1 MEISKQQDIIPIIF
15 SDIESKRKI
24 INEYRSRFPSNVDT
38 ITLNAFEFFDIIDE
52 FEITISQSLQ
62 AMQTLQTEIWNLQ
75 EKNQNN
81 IIYNEIIG
89 NTMLNDSSKLYFDYS
104 QVKGYS
110 QLINSNISDD
120 VKKSDE
126 DVKKIKKD
134 LMCKESNIVVTE
146 NEEEEKE
153 DPHIEEEKEDNN
165 NHILSNIQETD
176 STNAIN
182 EVHMNTKIPIRQ
194 SLRQMIKSG
203 KKNIIDTNTNK
214 EHKENNNEEKIKN
227 LLTKIGS
234 VERYRIY
241 FADKYGEGDYD
252 VFINKLNSNEIEK
265 DVLLDELTI
274 IADLMTKQLDEGK
287 RKDNIKRNSN
297 NNIRTHKRT
306 KEVVKSNAYIEPVKF
321 SSYLRNGDD
330 YKGKSKKKNMSFSK
344 EKIYK

>member
-1 MEISKQQDIIPIIF
+1 MEISKQQDLIPIII

-24 INEYRSRFPSNVDT
+24 IDEYRSRFPSNVDT

-81 IIYNEIIG
+81 NIIDNIG

-126 DVKKIKKD
+126 DVKKIKRE
-134 LMCKESNIVVTE
+134 LMSKESNIVVT
-146 NEEEEKE
+146 EEEEKE

-165 NHILSNIQETD
+165 HILTNIQETD

-182 EVHMNTKIPIRQ
+182 EVHLNTKIRIRQ

-203 KKNIIDTNTNK
+203 KKKTIDANA
-214 EHKENNNEEKIKN
+214 NNEQKVEEKIKK

-252 VFINKLNSNEIEK
+252 VFINRLNNNEIEK
-265 DVLLDELTI
+265 DVLMDELTI

-287 RKDNIKRNSN
+287 KKKTTNINTQKRS
-297 NNIRTHKRT
+297 

-330 YKGKSKKKNMSFSK
+330 YRGKAKKKNMSFSK

>member
-1 MEISKQQDIIPIIF
+1 MEISKQQDLIPIII

-24 INEYRSRFPSNVDT
+24 IDEYRSRFPSNVDT

-81 IIYNEIIG
+81 NIIDNIG

-126 DVKKIKKD
+126 DVKKIKRE
-134 LMCKESNIVVTE
+134 LMSKESNIVVT
-146 NEEEEKE
+146 EEEEKE

-165 NHILSNIQETD
+165 HILTNIQETD

-182 EVHMNTKIPIRQ
+182 EVHLNTKIPIRQ

-203 KKNIIDTNTNK
+203 KKKTIVY
-214 EHKENNNEEKIKN
+214 
-227 LLTKIGS
+227 S
-234 VERYRIY
+234 V
-241 FADKYGEGDYD
+241 
-252 VFINKLNSNEIEK
+252 
-265 DVLLDELTI
+265 TW
-274 IADLMTKQLDEGK
+274 
-287 RKDNIKRNSN
+287 
-297 NNIRTHKRT
+297 
-306 KEVVKSNAYIEPVKF
+306 
-321 SSYLRNGDD
+321 
-330 YKGKSKKKNMSFSK
+330 
-344 EKIYK
+344 

>member
-1 MEISKQQDIIPIIF
+1 MEISKQQDLIPIII

-24 INEYRSRFPSNVDT
+24 IDEYRSRFPSNVDS

-81 IIYNEIIG
+81 NIIDNIG

-126 DVKKIKKD
+126 DVKKIKRE
-134 LMCKESNIVVTE
+134 LMSKESNIVVT
-146 NEEEEKE
+146 EEEEKE

-165 NHILSNIQETD
+165 HILTNIQETD

-182 EVHMNTKIPIRQ
+182 EVHLNTKIPIRQ

-203 KKNIIDTNTNK
+203 KKKTIDANA
-214 EHKENNNEEKIKN
+214 NNEQKVEEKIKK

-252 VFINKLNSNEIEK
+252 VFINRLNNNEIEK
-265 DVLLDELTI
+265 DVLMDELTI

-287 RKDNIKRNSN
+287 KKKTTNINTQKRS
-297 NNIRTHKRT
+297 

-330 YKGKSKKKNMSFSK
+330 YRGKAKKKNMSFSK

>member
-1 MEISKQQDIIPIIF
+1 MEISKQQDLIPIII

-24 INEYRSRFPSNVDT
+24 IDEYRSRFPSNVDT

-62 AMQTLQTEIWNLQ
+62 AMQTLRTEIWNLQ

-81 IIYNEIIG
+81 NIIDNIG

-126 DVKKIKKD
+126 DVKKIKRE
-134 LMCKESNIVVTE
+134 LMSKESNIVVT
-146 NEEEEKE
+146 EEEEKE

-165 NHILSNIQETD
+165 HILTNIQETD

-182 EVHMNTKIPIRQ
+182 EVHLNTKIPIRQ

-203 KKNIIDTNTNK
+203 KKKTIDANA
-214 EHKENNNEEKIKN
+214 NNEQKVEEKIKK

-252 VFINKLNSNEIEK
+252 VFINRLNNNEIEK
-265 DVLLDELTI
+265 DVLMDELTI

-287 RKDNIKRNSN
+287 KKKTTNINTQKRS
-297 NNIRTHKRT
+297 

-330 YKGKSKKKNMSFSK
+330 YRGKAKKKNMSFSK

>member
-81 IIYNEIIG
+81 NIIDNIG

-126 DVKKIKKD
+126 DVKKIKRE
-134 LMCKESNIVVTE
+134 LMSKESNIVVT
-146 NEEEEKE
+146 EEEEKE

-165 NHILSNIQETD
+165 HILTNIQETD

-182 EVHMNTKIPIRQ
+182 EVHLNTKIPIRQ

-203 KKNIIDTNTNK
+203 KKKTIDANA
-214 EHKENNNEEKIKN
+214 NNEQKVEEKIKK

-252 VFINKLNSNEIEK
+252 VFINRLNNNEIEK
-265 DVLLDELTI
+265 DVLMDELTI

-287 RKDNIKRNSN
+287 KKKTTNINTQKRS
-297 NNIRTHKRT
+297 

-330 YKGKSKKKNMSFSK
+330 YRGKAKKKNMSFSK

>member
-1 MEISKQQDIIPIIF
+1 MEISKQQDLIPIII

-24 INEYRSRFPSNVDT
+24 IDEYRSRFPSNVDT

-81 IIYNEIIG
+81 NIIDNIG

-126 DVKKIKKD
+126 DVKKIKRE
-134 LMCKESNIVVTE
+134 LMSKESNIVVT
-146 NEEEEKE
+146 EEEEKE

-165 NHILSNIQETD
+165 HILTNIQETD

-182 EVHMNTKIPIRQ
+182 EVHLNTKIPIRQ

-203 KKNIIDTNTNK
+203 KKKTIDANA
-214 EHKENNNEEKIKN
+214 NNEQKVEEKIKK

-252 VFINKLNSNEIEK
+252 VFINRLNNNEIEK
-265 DVLLDELTI
+265 DVLMDELTI

-287 RKDNIKRNSN
+287 KKKTTNTNTQKRS
-297 NNIRTHKRT
+297 
-306 KEVVKSNAYIEPVKF
+306 KEVVKSHAYIEPVKF

-330 YKGKSKKKNMSFSK
+330 YRGKAKKKNMSFSK

>member
-1 MEISKQQDIIPIIF
+1 MEISKQQDLIPIII

-24 INEYRSRFPSNVDT
+24 IDEYRSRFPSNVDT

-81 IIYNEIIG
+81 NIIDNIG

-126 DVKKIKKD
+126 DVKKIKRE
-134 LMCKESNIVVTE
+134 LMSKESNIVVT
-146 NEEEEKE
+146 EEEEKE

-165 NHILSNIQETD
+165 HILTNIQETD

-182 EVHMNTKIPIRQ
+182 EVHLNTKIPIRQ

-203 KKNIIDTNTNK
+203 KKKTIDANA
-214 EHKENNNEEKIKN
+214 NNEQKVEEKIKK

-252 VFINKLNSNEIEK
+252 VFINRLNNNEIEK
-265 DVLLDELTI
+265 DVLMDELTI

-287 RKDNIKRNSN
+287 KKKTTNINTQKRS
-297 NNIRTHKRT
+297 

-330 YKGKSKKKNMSFSK
+330 YRGKAKKKNMSLSK

>member
-1 MEISKQQDIIPIIF
+1 MSTQQVAELIPMIF
-15 SDIESKRKI
+15 SDIQSKRKI
-24 INEYRSRFPSNVDT
+24 IDEYRSRFPSNADT

-52 FEITISQSLQ
+52 FDITISQSLQ

-81 IIYNEIIG
+81 NIIDNIG

-126 DVKKIKKD
+126 DVKKIKRE
-134 LMCKESNIVVTE
+134 LMSKESNIVVT
-146 NEEEEKE
+146 EEEEKE

-165 NHILSNIQETD
+165 HILTNIQETD

-182 EVHMNTKIPIRQ
+182 EVHLNTKIPIRQ

-203 KKNIIDTNTNK
+203 KKKTIDANA
-214 EHKENNNEEKIKN
+214 NNEQKVEEKIKK

-252 VFINKLNSNEIEK
+252 VFINRLNNNEIEK
-265 DVLLDELTI
+265 DVLMDELTI

-287 RKDNIKRNSN
+287 KKKTTNINTQKRS
-297 NNIRTHKRT
+297 

-330 YKGKSKKKNMSFSK
+330 YRGKAKKKNMSFSK

>member
-1 MEISKQQDIIPIIF
+1 MEISKQQDLIPIII

-24 INEYRSRFPSNVDT
+24 IDEYRSRFPSNVDT

-81 IIYNEIIG
+81 NIIDNTG

-126 DVKKIKKD
+126 DVKKIKRE
-134 LMCKESNIVVTE
+134 LMSKESNIVVT
-146 NEEEEKE
+146 EEEEKE

-165 NHILSNIQETD
+165 HILTNIQETD

-182 EVHMNTKIPIRQ
+182 EVHLNTKIPIRQ

-203 KKNIIDTNTNK
+203 KKKTIDANA
-214 EHKENNNEEKIKN
+214 NNEQKVEEKIKK

-252 VFINKLNSNEIEK
+252 VFINRLNNNEIEK
-265 DVLLDELTI
+265 DVLMDELTI

-287 RKDNIKRNSN
+287 KKKTTNINTQKRS
-297 NNIRTHKRT
+297 

-330 YKGKSKKKNMSFSK
+330 YRGKAKKKNMSFSK

>member
-1 MEISKQQDIIPIIF
+1 MEISKQQDLIPIII

-24 INEYRSRFPSNVDT
+24 IDEYRSRFPSNVDT

-81 IIYNEIIG
+81 NIIDNIG

-126 DVKKIKKD
+126 DVKKIKRE
-134 LMCKESNIVVTE
+134 LMSKESNIVVT
-146 NEEEEKE
+146 EEEEKE

-165 NHILSNIQETD
+165 HILTNIQETD

-182 EVHMNTKIPIRQ
+182 EVHLNTKIPIRQ

-203 KKNIIDTNTNK
+203 KKKTIDANA
-214 EHKENNNEEKIKN
+214 NNEQKVEEKIKK

-252 VFINKLNSNEIEK
+252 VFINRLNNNEIEK
-265 DVLLDELTI
+265 DVLMDELTI

-287 RKDNIKRNSN
+287 KKKITNINTQKRS
-297 NNIRTHKRT
+297 

-330 YKGKSKKKNMSFSK
+330 YRGKAKKKNMSFSK

>member
-1 MEISKQQDIIPIIF
+1 MEISTQPVEDIIPMIF
-15 SDIESKRKI
+15 SDIQSKRKI

-52 FEITISQSLQ
+52 FDITISQSLQ

-81 IIYNEIIG
+81 NIIDKDTIG
-89 NTMLNDSSKLYFDYS
+89 NTMMNETSKLYFDYS

-110 QLINSNISDD
+110 QLNISDD
-120 VKKSDE
+120 VKKSE
-126 DVKKIKKD
+126 DNVNKIKSE

-146 NEEEEKE
+146 NNEE
-153 DPHIEEEKEDNN
+153 PHIEENN
-165 NHILSNIQETD
+165 ILSNIQETD

-182 EVHMNTKIPIRQ
+182 EVHLNTKIPIRQ

-203 KKNIIDTNTNK
+203 KKNTIET
-214 EHKENNNEEKIKN
+214 NNNETKGKSDSTEEKIKN
-227 LLTKIGS
+227 LLTKIGT

-241 FADKYGEGDYD
+241 FADKYGQGDYD
-252 VFINKLNSNEIEK
+252 VFINKLNNNEIEK
-265 DVLLDELTI
+265 DVLMDELTI
-274 IADLMTKQLDEGK
+274 IADLMTKQLDEGRTK
-287 RKDNIKRNSN
+287 KSVKRNYN
-297 NNIRTHKRT
+297 KRS
-306 KEVVKSNAYIEPVKF
+306 KEVVKSNAYIEPIKF

-330 YKGKSKKKNMSFSK
+330 YKGKTKKKNMSFSK

>member
-1 MEISKQQDIIPIIF
+1 MEISKQQDLIPIII

-24 INEYRSRFPSNVDT
+24 IDEYRSRFPSNVDT

-81 IIYNEIIG
+81 NIIDNIG

-126 DVKKIKKD
+126 DVKKIKRE
-134 LMCKESNIVVTE
+134 LMSKERNIVVT
-146 NEEEEKE
+146 EEEEKE

-165 NHILSNIQETD
+165 HILTNIQETD

-182 EVHMNTKIPIRQ
+182 EVHLNTKIPIRQ

-203 KKNIIDTNTNK
+203 KKKTIDANA
-214 EHKENNNEEKIKN
+214 NNEQKVEEKIKK

-252 VFINKLNSNEIEK
+252 VFINRLNNNEIEK
-265 DVLLDELTI
+265 DVLMDELTI

-287 RKDNIKRNSN
+287 KKKTTNINTQKRS
-297 NNIRTHKRT
+297 

-330 YKGKSKKKNMSFSK
+330 YRGKAKKKNMSFSK

>member
-1 MEISKQQDIIPIIF
+1 MEISKQQDLIPIII

-24 INEYRSRFPSNVDT
+24 IDEYRSRFPSNVDT

-81 IIYNEIIG
+81 IIDNIG

-126 DVKKIKKD
+126 DVKKIKRE
-134 LMCKESNIVVTE
+134 LMSKESNIVVT
-146 NEEEEKE
+146 EEEEKE

-165 NHILSNIQETD
+165 HILTNIQETD

-182 EVHMNTKIPIRQ
+182 EVHLNTKIPIRQ

-203 KKNIIDTNTNK
+203 KKKTIDANA
-214 EHKENNNEEKIKN
+214 NNEQKVEEKIKK

-252 VFINKLNSNEIEK
+252 VFINRLNNNEIEK
-265 DVLLDELTI
+265 DVLMDELTI

-287 RKDNIKRNSN
+287 KKKTTNINTQKRS
-297 NNIRTHKRT
+297 

-330 YKGKSKKKNMSFSK
+330 YRGKAKKKNMSFSK

>member
-1 MEISKQQDIIPIIF
+1 MEISKQQDLIPIII

-24 INEYRSRFPSNVDT
+24 IDEYRSRFPSNVDT

-81 IIYNEIIG
+81 NIIDNIG

-110 QLINSNISDD
+110 QLINSNVSDD

-126 DVKKIKKD
+126 DVKKIKRE
-134 LMCKESNIVVTE
+134 LMSKESNIVVT
-146 NEEEEKE
+146 EEEEKE

-165 NHILSNIQETD
+165 HILTNIQETD

-182 EVHMNTKIPIRQ
+182 EVHLNTKIPIRQ

-203 KKNIIDTNTNK
+203 KKKTIDANA
-214 EHKENNNEEKIKN
+214 NNEQKVEEKIKK

-252 VFINKLNSNEIEK
+252 VFINRLNNNEIEK
-265 DVLLDELTI
+265 DVLMDELTI

-287 RKDNIKRNSN
+287 KKKTTNINTQKRS
-297 NNIRTHKRT
+297 

-330 YKGKSKKKNMSFSK
+330 YRGKAKKKNMSFSK

>member
-1 MEISKQQDIIPIIF
+1 MEISKQQDLIPIII

-24 INEYRSRFPSNVDT
+24 IDEYRSRFPSNVDT

-52 FEITISQSLQ
+52 FDITISQSLQ

-81 IIYNEIIG
+81 NIIDNIG

-126 DVKKIKKD
+126 DVKKIKRE
-134 LMCKESNIVVTE
+134 LMSKESNIVVT
-146 NEEEEKE
+146 EEEEKE
-153 DPHIEEEKEDNN
+153 DPHIEEEKEEN
-165 NHILSNIQETD
+165 NHILTNIQETD

-182 EVHMNTKIPIRQ
+182 EVHLNTKIPIRQ

-203 KKNIIDTNTNK
+203 KKKTIDANA
-214 EHKENNNEEKIKN
+214 NNEQKVEEKIKK

-252 VFINKLNSNEIEK
+252 VFINRLNNNEIEK
-265 DVLLDELTI
+265 DVLMDELTI

-287 RKDNIKRNSN
+287 KKKTTNINTQKRS
-297 NNIRTHKRT
+297 

-330 YKGKSKKKNMSFSK
+330 YRGKAKKKNMSFSK

>member
-1 MEISKQQDIIPIIF
+1 MEISKQQDLIPIII

-24 INEYRSRFPSNVDT
+24 IDEYRSRFPSNVDT

-81 IIYNEIIG
+81 NIIDNIG

-126 DVKKIKKD
+126 DVKKIKRE
-134 LMCKESNIVVTE
+134 LMSKESNIVVT
-146 NEEEEKE
+146 EEEEKE

-165 NHILSNIQETD
+165 HILTNIQETD

-182 EVHMNTKIPIRQ
+182 EVHLNTKIPIRQ

-203 KKNIIDTNTNK
+203 KKKTIDANA
-214 EHKENNNEEKIKN
+214 NNEQKVEEKIKK

-252 VFINKLNSNEIEK
+252 VFINRLNSNEIEK
-265 DVLLDELTI
+265 DVLMDELTI

-287 RKDNIKRNSN
+287 KKKTTNINTQKRS
-297 NNIRTHKRT
+297 

-330 YKGKSKKKNMSFSK
+330 YRGKAKKKNMSFSK

>member
-1 MEISKQQDIIPIIF
+1 MEISKQQDLIPIII

-24 INEYRSRFPSNVDT
+24 IDEYRSRFPSNVDT

-81 IIYNEIIG
+81 NIIDNIG

-126 DVKKIKKD
+126 DVKKIKRE
-134 LMCKESNIVVTE
+134 LMSKESNIVVT
-146 NEEEEKE
+146 EEEEKE

-165 NHILSNIQETD
+165 HILTNIQETD

-182 EVHMNTKIPIRQ
+182 EVHLNTKIPIRQ

-203 KKNIIDTNTNK
+203 KKKTIDANA
-214 EHKENNNEEKIKN
+214 NNEQKVEEKIKK

-252 VFINKLNSNEIEK
+252 VFINRLNNNEIEK
-265 DVLLDELTI
+265 DVLMDELTI

-287 RKDNIKRNSN
+287 KKKTTNINTQKRS
-297 NNIRTHKRT
+297 

-330 YKGKSKKKNMSFSK
+330 YRGKAKKKNMSFSK

>member
-1 MEISKQQDIIPIIF
+1 MEISKQQDLIPIII

-24 INEYRSRFPSNVDT
+24 IDEYRSRFPSNVDT

-52 FEITISQSLQ
+52 FEITICQSPQ

-81 IIYNEIIG
+81 NIIDNIG

-126 DVKKIKKD
+126 DVKKIKRE
-134 LMCKESNIVVTE
+134 LMSKESNIVVT
-146 NEEEEKE
+146 EEEEKE

-165 NHILSNIQETD
+165 HILTNIQETD

-182 EVHMNTKIPIRQ
+182 EVHLNTKIPIRQ

-203 KKNIIDTNTNK
+203 KKKTIDANA
-214 EHKENNNEEKIKN
+214 NNEQKVEEKIKK

-252 VFINKLNSNEIEK
+252 VFINRLNNNEIEK
-265 DVLLDELTI
+265 DVLMDELTI

-287 RKDNIKRNSN
+287 KKKTTNINTQKRS
-297 NNIRTHKRT
+297 

-330 YKGKSKKKNMSFSK
+330 YRGKAKKKNMSFSK